1 MNANSLAAYRKIGE
15 FLEGHNL
22 TIYEALL
29 AKGPQTCWD
38 VAHTTWW
45 DDHDFYCEIHN
56 ELHAQQVFR
65 RMRDLERA
73 GFVQRLDWVKNSPSG
88 RACSVWW
95 VR

>member
-29 AKGPQTCWD
+29 TNQAQTCWEI
-38 VAHTTWW
+38 AHRTAY
-45 DDHDFYCEIHN
+45 DDLDW
-56 ELHAQQVFR
+56 LDASQVFR

-73 GFVQRLDWVKNSPSG
+73 GFVERMDWVKDSPSG

-95 VR
+95 VKA